1 MKEKEQGAV
10 FPMSRREFAAATLV
24 AGFAAAAGP
33 VHAEVIH
40 TDANGLMAG
49 EVKVKVADGTIPAY
63 RAKPAQGTKF
73 PAVLVV
79 QEIFGVHEHIKD
91 ICRRFAKLGYYA
103 IAPSLYARYG
113 DPSKYTDIKALLT
126 EVVRKVPDDEVLSD
140 LDSTVVFAG
149 GDGADTN
156 RMALTGFC
164 WGGRIAWLYAA
175 HSDKL
180 KAAAAWY
187 GQLRGEPNALRTHFG
202 IDLAPMLKAPVIG
215 FYGGEDPGNPVSDV
229 EAMRAALA
237 KAGKRDSHIEL
248 FMDAQHGFFADYR
261 ASYNEK
267 AAKEAWAHMLAFF
280 KKNGVK

>member
-1 MKEKEQGAV
+1 MAANDAATGL
-10 FPMSRREFAAATLV
+10 SRRGFAITSLA

-33 VHAEVIH
+33 VHGEVIH
-40 TDANGLMAG
+40 TDASGLIAG
-49 EVKVKVADGTIPAY
+49 EIKLPVADGTIPAY
-63 RAKPAQGTKF
+63 RAKPASGTNF
-73 PAVLVV
+73 PTVLVV

-113 DPSKYTDIKALLT
+113 DPSKYSDIRTLID
-126 EVVRKVPDDEVLSD
+126 EVVRKVPDKEVLSD
-140 LDSTVVFAG
+140 LDSTAAFAG

-187 GQLRGEPNALRTHFG
+187 GQLRGTPSELRTGFG
-202 IDLAPMLKAPVIG
+202 LDLAPKLKAPVIG
-215 FYGGEDPGNPVSDV
+215 FYGGLDKGNPQSDV
-229 EAMRAALA
+229 EAMRAEL
-237 KAGKRDSHIEL
+237 KKDGKT
-248 FMDAQHGFFADYR
+248 G
-261 ASYNEK
+261 
-267 AAKEAWAHMLAFF
+267 
-280 KKNGVK
+280 

>member
-1 MKEKEQGAV
+1 MTDRDDNV
-10 FPMSRREFAAATLV
+10 TVLSRRTFAITSLAV
-24 AGFAAAAGP
+24 GFAAAAGP

-40 TDANGLMAG
+40 TDANGLTAG
-49 EVKVKVADGTIPAY
+49 EVKVPVTDGTIPAY
-63 RAKPAQGTKF
+63 RAKPAKGTHF
-73 PAVLVV
+73 PTVLVV

-113 DPSKYTDIKALLT
+113 NPAKYTDIRKLID
-126 EVVRKVPDDEVLSD
+126 EVVLKVPDSEVLSD
-140 LDSTVVFAG
+140 LDSTVAFAQKDG
-149 GDGADTN
+149 GDTD
-156 RMALTGFC
+156 RMVLTGYC

-187 GQLRGEPNALRTHFG
+187 GKLRGTPGKLRTAFG
-202 IDLAPMLKAPVIG
+202 LDLAPKLRAPVIG

-237 KAGKRDSHIEL
+237 KAGRTKSHIY
-248 FMDAQHGFFADYR
+248 FYKDAKHGFFADYR

-267 AAKEAWAHMLAFF
+267 DAKDAWAKMLAFF
-280 KKNGVK
+280 KANGVK

>member
-1 MKEKEQGAV
+1 MTASGDNGNFV
-10 FPMSRREFAAATLV
+10 FSRRGFAITSLA

-40 TDANGLMAG
+40 TDANGLVAG
-49 EVKVKVADGTIPAY
+49 EVKVPVSDGTIPAY
-63 RAKPAQGTKF
+63 RARPAKGTGF
-73 PAVLVV
+73 PTVLVV

-113 DPSKYTDIKALLT
+113 DPSKYTDIKTLIE
-126 EVVRKVPDDEVLSD
+126 EVVRKVPDAEVLSD
-140 LDSTVVFAG
+140 LDSTVAYAA
-149 GDGADTN
+149 GDGADTK
-156 RMALTGFC
+156 RMGLTGYC

-175 HSDKL
+175 HSDTL

-187 GQLRGEPNALRTHFG
+187 GQLRGEPNALRTAFG
-202 IDLAPMLKAPVIG
+202 IDLAPKLKAPVIG

-229 EAMRAALA
+229 EMMRAALA
-237 KAGKRDSHIEL
+237 KAGKTSSHVYL
-248 FMDAQHGFFADYR
+248 YMDAQHGFFADYR

-267 AAKEAWAHMLAFF
+267 DAKDAWAKMLAFF
-280 KKNGVK
+280 KANGVG